1 MRPRFDLLNVS
12 LLLQLLLSSS
22 VLTEV
27 SLFSEMITYTYHCN
41 TTNNTEI
48 IVRGAL
54 LMLLIP
60 NTTANHATNV
70 TYYRSL
76 ASEAGNTL
84 NDNMSPSVH
93 GVASRRSANRI
104 SVFHV
109 TPHLL
114 DYEGKRKRAAML
126 AHNASMAI

>member
-1 MRPRFDLLNVS
+1 
-12 LLLQLLLSSS
+12 
-22 VLTEV
+22 
-27 SLFSEMITYTYHCN
+27 
-41 TTNNTEI
+41 
-48 IVRGAL
+48 
-54 LMLLIP
+54 MLLIP